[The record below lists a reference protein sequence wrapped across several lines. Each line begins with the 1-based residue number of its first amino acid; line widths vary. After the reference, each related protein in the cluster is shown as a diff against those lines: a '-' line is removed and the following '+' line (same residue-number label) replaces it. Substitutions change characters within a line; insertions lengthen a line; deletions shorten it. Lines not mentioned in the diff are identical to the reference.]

1 MYTFAQQNSIF
12 YMSISNQLKQRNGD
26 LCELCNAENATT
38 GYTVSPKNDEQIEN
52 QVALCDTCLK
62 AIDNTDAS
70 FHWRCLEGSIW
81 NPEPSVQALSYRI
94 MQHYKNEE
102 WVSSVLNNVD
112 LDESVVEW
120 AMSSFQVADV
130 HKDAF
135 GNILEQSDNVVLT
148 QALNV
153 KGTSFTAS
161 KGVVVKKIKLVHDN
175 PEQIEGKINDQVIV
189 ILCKFVKKL

>member
-1 MYTFAQQNSIF
+1 
-12 YMSISNQLKQRNGD
+12 MSISNQLKLRNGD
-26 LCELCNAENATT
+26 LCELCNAENSTIA
-38 GYTVSPKNDEQIEN
+38 YTVSPKTEDQIEN
-52 QVALCDTCLK
+52 QVALCESCLK
-62 AIDNTDAS
+62 AIDDTSAS

-94 MQHYKNEE
+94 MQNYKNED
-102 WVSSVLNNVD
+102 WVNSVLNNVD
-112 LDESVVEW
+112 LDESVIEW
-120 AMSSFQVADV
+120 AMSAFQVADV

-135 GNILEQSDNVVLT
+135 GNLLENGDNVVLT

-161 KGVVVKKIKLVHDN
+161 KGVVVKRIKLVHDN

-189 ILCKFVKKL
+189 ILCKYVKKL